1 MSKLGAVA
9 NVCVKVSAVIGK
21 TELTLSQLVDIKEGS
36 IIELDK
42 KVGETVDIYVNDGLA
57 ARGKLVL
64 AGKELGISLTEILV
78 DGGDL

>member
-1 MSKLGAVA
+1 MNNLGAVA

-21 TELTLSQLVDIKEGS
+21 TELTLAQLVDIKEGS
-36 IIELDK
+36 VIELDK
-42 KVGETVDIYVNDGLA
+42 KVGETVDIYVNDMLA

-64 AGKELGISLTEILV
+64 VGKELGISLTEILV

>member
-1 MSKLGAVA
+1 M
-9 NVCVKVSAVIGK
+9 
-21 TELTLSQLVDIKEGS
+21 
-36 IIELDK
+36 
-42 KVGETVDIYVNDGLA
+42 LA

>member
-1 MSKLGAVA
+1 MNNFGAVA

-21 TELTLSQLVDIKEGS
+21 TELTLAQLVDIKEGS

-42 KVGETVDIYVNDGLA
+42 KVGETVDIYVNDILT